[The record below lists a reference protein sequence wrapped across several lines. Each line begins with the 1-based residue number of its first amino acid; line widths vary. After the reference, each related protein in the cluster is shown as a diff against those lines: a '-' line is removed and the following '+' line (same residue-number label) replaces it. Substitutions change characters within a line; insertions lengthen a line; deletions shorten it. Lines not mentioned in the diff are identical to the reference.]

1 MVNRDEEKA
10 DEGPAGVAAGAGAAA
25 PVVAPGCVAAPVC
38 AEPRRVRVVFV
49 EDLAPLRRLV
59 VSALAYEGIDVRG
72 AASIAEGLA
81 AILAGELDVL
91 VTDHYLPDGTGR
103 ELLRR
108 ARIIRPGLKAVCV
121 SGSPQAD
128 PAFDR
133 VLEKPFDVEE
143 LAAEIRA
150 LAAR

>member
-1 MVNRDEEKA
+1 M
-10 DEGPAGVAAGAGAAA
+10 
-25 PVVAPGCVAAPVC
+25 
-38 AEPRRVRVVFV
+38 VFV

-72 AASIAEGLA
+72 AGTLAEGLA
-81 AILAGELDVL
+81 AIVHGEVDVL

-103 ELLRR
+103 ELVDR
-108 ARIIRPGLKAVCV
+108 ARAVRPGLKAMCV
-121 SGSPQAD
+121 SGTPQKD
-128 PAFDR
+128 PVFDR
-133 VLEKPFDVEE
+133 CLEKPFDVED